1 MRQRDENLTI
11 RATDLPYERPAAH
24 QAQAG
29 SGGKDKEQDALG
41 RHPRGWNIWLKGA
54 FLTVITHTHKCN
66 WFSTVDGIR
75 LGRNGQEQ
83 CNNAFIQYPVD
94 KVKHNFII

>member
-54 FLTVITHTHKCN
+54 FLTVITHTHTN
-66 WFSTVDGIR
+66 AIGFRLSTEFAWAETDK
-75 LGRNGQEQ
+75 
-83 CNNAFIQYPVD
+83 NNATMLLSNIL
-94 KVKHNFII
+94 